1 MDVDVVYSPKLNV
14 VSVKATGA
22 LNYEVGKKL
31 VKEILKVAANHK
43 CHNVFCDYSNMRLAA
58 TPLGGIGGRNRGSR
72 LD

>member
-22 LNYEVGKKL
+22 LNYEVGKEL

-43 CHNVFCDYSNMRLAA
+43 CHKCFA
-58 TPLGGIGGRNRGSR
+58 TIPI
-72 LD
+72 